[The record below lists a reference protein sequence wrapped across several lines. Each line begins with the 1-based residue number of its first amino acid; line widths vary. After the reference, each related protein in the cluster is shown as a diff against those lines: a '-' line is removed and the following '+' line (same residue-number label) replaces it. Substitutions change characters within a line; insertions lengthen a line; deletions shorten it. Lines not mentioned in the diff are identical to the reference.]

1 LDWHRAAG
9 RLAVGPGSVGKGD
22 DRLQAGRP
30 CRVVVQDYRQVRADG
45 EEFSGHGVFMIDS
58 ADGMSSV
65 ARLPIL
71 WWFFDSYGYPPQ
83 PAHGGWQDG
92 ELIMQKTTPRGMA
105 EHRFAIADDQL
116 SYRIRLR
123 LDDTTELED
132 FLSGKYRRIS
142 GH

>member
-1 LDWHRAAG
+1 
-9 RLAVGPGSVGKGD
+9 
-22 DRLQAGRP
+22 
-30 CRVVVQDYRQVRADG
+30 
-45 EEFSGHGVFMIDS
+45 
-58 ADGMSSV
+58 
-65 ARLPIL
+65 
-71 WWFFDSYGYPPQ
+71 
-83 PAHGGWQDG
+83 
-92 ELIMQKTTPRGMA
+92 MQKTTPRGMA